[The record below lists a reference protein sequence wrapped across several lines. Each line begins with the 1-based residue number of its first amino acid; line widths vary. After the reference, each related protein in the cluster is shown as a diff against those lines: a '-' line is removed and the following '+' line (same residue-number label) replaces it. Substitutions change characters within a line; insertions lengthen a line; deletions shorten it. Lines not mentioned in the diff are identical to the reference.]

1 MNFQPLRRIPS
12 LVLAGIASLAL
23 FGCQSVQPPSAQINR
38 VSHMPRFEPASF
50 SDFQQVSAKDWE
62 NARQSFQSSCAL
74 PGFRQSS
81 LWGRSCASLENQSS
95 ARDFFSN
102 GFTVWKIL
110 DEKLTDGA
118 SSFSATGL
126 LTGYYEPVL
135 KASLKR
141 TAQYSWPVLSTPPD
155 LIDVDL
161 ATLYP
166 ELKGKRVRGKLSGRR
181 LIPYDDRHSIDE
193 RKDLYPYAIA
203 WLSDPIDQL
212 FLQIQGSGQLQIPRK
227 GVIRVTYANQ
237 NGHPYKAVAQWL
249 IRKGYITPKEASMQ
263 AIRAWAK
270 DNPGEIRSLLDY
282 NPSYVFFRQ
291 DLTARPGQGPRGAQ
305 GVPLTPLA
313 SVAVDRSIWKFGS
326 PFILQVSQSS
336 PDIHFVRPVI
346 AQDTGGAIRGIL
358 RFDYFWGSG
367 DEAGDMAGRQK
378 SQVSAWILVPRGH
391 RPEELLRP

>member
-1 MNFQPLRRIPS
+1 
-12 LVLAGIASLAL
+12 
-23 FGCQSVQPPSAQINR
+23 
-38 VSHMPRFEPASF
+38 
-50 SDFQQVSAKDWE
+50 
-62 NARQSFQSSCAL
+62 
-74 PGFRQSS
+74 
-81 LWGRSCASLENQSS
+81 
-95 ARDFFSN
+95 
-102 GFTVWKIL
+102 
-110 DEKLTDGA
+110 
-118 SSFSATGL
+118 
-126 LTGYYEPVL
+126 
-135 KASLKR
+135 
-141 TAQYSWPVLSTPPD
+141 
-155 LIDVDL
+155 
-161 ATLYP
+161 
-166 ELKGKRVRGKLSGRR
+166 
-181 LIPYDDRHSIDE
+181 
-193 RKDLYPYAIA
+193 
-203 WLSDPIDQL
+203 
-212 FLQIQGSGQLQIPRK
+212 
-227 GVIRVTYANQ
+227 
-237 NGHPYKAVAQWL
+237 
-249 IRKGYITPKEASMQ
+249 MQ

-326 PFILQVSQSS
+326 PFILQVRQSS

>member
-1 MNFQPLRRIPS
+1 
-12 LVLAGIASLAL
+12 
-23 FGCQSVQPPSAQINR
+23 
-38 VSHMPRFEPASF
+38 MPRFEPASF
-50 SDFQQVSAKDWE
+50 SDFQHVSAKDWE
-62 NARQSFQSSCAL
+62 NAKQSFQSSCAL

-95 ARDFFSN
+95 ARNFFSN

-161 ATLYP
+161 VTLYP

-193 RKDLYPYAIA
+193 RRDLYPYAIA

-212 FLQIQGSGQLQIPRK
+212 FLQIQGSGQLQIPGR

-326 PFILQVSQSS
+326 PFILQVRQSS